1 MIFKIKPQKNLT
13 SLILN
18 VAIIFSFAVSG
29 AYAQVSSLKDHDVKN
44 PVDISADRLEV
55 KQKENIALFT
65 GNVVVS
71 QSDMSLVS
79 DRITVFYEG
88 DRKENSSSSISRL
101 DASGNVVM
109 TSPTETIRSTW
120 GVYDFAEKIITLGG
134 NVVLNNADGQIKS
147 PRLQVN
153 LITGQITMDG
163 GRVEGGQNSERVS
176 GQFTPPQN

>member
-1 MIFKIKPQKNLT
+1 MINTFKYIAIGIAGLLLSAGNANAQISALKEH
-13 SLILN
+13 N
-18 VAIIFSFAVSG
+18 VE
-29 AYAQVSSLKDHDVKN
+29 N

-79 DRITVFYEG
+79 DRITVFYQGERAAG
-88 DRKENSSSSISRL
+88 SSSSISRL

-109 TSPTETIRSTW
+109 TSPTETIRSRW
-120 GVYDFAEKIITLGG
+120 GVYDFSKKIITLGG
-134 NVVLNNADGQIKS
+134 DVIFSNADGQINA

-153 LITGQITMDG
+153 LNSGQITMDG
-163 GRVEGGQNSERVS
+163 GPDEGQGSDRVS
-176 GQFTPPQN
+176 GQFTPPEN

>member
-1 MIFKIKPQKNLT
+1 M
-13 SLILN
+13 
-18 VAIIFSFAVSG
+18 VSS
-29 AYAQVSSLKDHDVKN
+29 AQAQVSSLKDHDVQN
-44 PVDISADRLEV
+44 SVDINADRLEV

-65 GNVVVS
+65 GNVVVT

-88 DRKENSSSSISRL
+88 DRQEDKSSSISRL

-109 TSPTETIRSTW
+109 TSPTETIKSTW

-134 NVVLNNADGQIKS
+134 NVLFTNADGQIKS
-147 PRLQVN
+147 QRLQVN
-153 LITGQITMDG
+153 LTSGQITMDG
-163 GRVEGGQNSERVS
+163 GISADGKSSERVS

>member
-1 MIFKIKPQKNLT
+1 MNSYIFLGLKSILLT
-13 SLILN
+13 ALMTMAS
-18 VAIIFSFAVSG
+18 
-29 AYAQVSSLKDHDVKN
+29 YAQVSALKEHDVEN

-88 DRKENSSSSISRL
+88 ESNAESTSSISRL
-101 DASGNVVM
+101 DASGNVVL

-134 NVVLNNADGQIKS
+134 QVEFNNSEGQIKS

-153 LITGQITMDG
+153 LTTGQITMDG
-163 GRVEGGQNSERVS
+163 GRVEGQGEGRVS
-176 GQFTPPQN
+176 GQFTPPSE

>member
-1 MIFKIKPQKNLT
+1 MGVN
-13 SLILN
+13 
-18 VAIIFSFAVSG
+18 
-29 AYAQVSSLKDHDVKN
+29 AYAQVSSLKDHEVEN

-79 DRITVFYEG
+79 DRITVFYLG
-88 DRKENSSSSISRL
+88 DRAENSSSSISRL

-109 TSPTETIRSTW
+109 TSPTETIKSTW

-134 NVVLNNADGQIKS
+134 NVEFNNADGQIRS

-153 LITGQITMDG
+153 LTTGQITMDG
-163 GRVEGGQNSERVS
+163 GRVEGGQNRVS
-176 GQFTPPQN
+176 GQFTPPSN

>member
-1 MIFKIKPQKNLT
+1 MITKIALYT
-13 SLILN
+13 ILIN
-18 VAIIFSFAVSG
+18 AVFFTN
-29 AYAQVSSLKDHDVKN
+29 AYAQVSSLKDHEVQN

-71 QSDMSLVS
+71 QDDMSLVS

-88 DRKENSSSSISRL
+88 ERDQNNSAAISRL

-109 TSPTETIRSTW
+109 TSSTETIKSTW
-120 GVYDFAEKIITLGG
+120 GVYDFTEKIITLGG
-134 NVVLNNADGQIKS
+134 NVEFNNADGQIKS

-153 LITGQITMDG
+153 LVTGQITMDG
-163 GRVEGGQNSERVS
+163 GRVEGSGQSDRVS
-176 GQFTPPQN
+176 GQFTPPNNKQ

>member
-1 MIFKIKPQKNLT
+1 MIKKIKYIAIGITGIILLT
-13 SLILN
+13 LN
-18 VAIIFSFAVSG
+18 AN
-29 AYAQVSSLKDHDVKN
+29 AQVSALKEHNVEN

-79 DRITVFYEG
+79 DRITVFYQGERTAG
-88 DRKENSSSSISRL
+88 NTSSISRL

-109 TSPTETIRSTW
+109 TSPTETIRSRW
-120 GVYDFAEKIITLGG
+120 GVYDFSEKIITLGG
-134 NVVLNNADGQIKS
+134 DVEFNNADGKINA

-153 LITGQITMDG
+153 LNSGQITMDG
-163 GRVEGGQNSERVS
+163 GQVEGGGSDRVT
-176 GQFTPPQN
+176 GQFTPPEN

>member
-1 MIFKIKPQKNLT
+1 MTFLCTTMMTMT
-13 SLILN
+13 S
-18 VAIIFSFAVSG
+18 S
-29 AYAQVSSLKDHDVKN
+29 AQVSALKEHNVDN

-55 KQKENIALFT
+55 KQQENIALFT

-88 DRKENSSSSISRL
+88 DNAADTTSSISRL
-101 DASGNVVM
+101 DASGNVVL

-120 GVYDFAEKIITLGG
+120 GVYDFAERIITLGG
-134 NVVLNNADGQIKS
+134 QVELNNSDGQIKS

-153 LITGQITMDG
+153 LTTGQITMDG
-163 GRVEGGQNSERVS
+163 GRVEGQGTGRVS
-176 GQFTPPQN
+176 GQFTPPSSEEN

>member
-1 MIFKIKPQKNLT
+1 MNNIIKIITL
-13 SLILN
+13 SLFGLLISPT
-18 VAIIFSFAVSG
+18 AF
-29 AYAQVSSLKDHDVKN
+29 AQVSALKEHKVDN

-55 KQKENIALFT
+55 KQKENIAFFT

-88 DRKENSSSSISRL
+88 DREEGNTSAISRL

-120 GVYDFAEKIITLGG
+120 GVYDLEEKIITLGG
-134 NVVLNNADGQIKS
+134 QVVLNNADGQITS

-153 LITGQITMDG
+153 LTSGQITMDG
-163 GRVEGGQNSERVS
+163 GRDEDDNSGRVT
-176 GQFTPPQN
+176 GQFTPPEN

>member
-1 MIFKIKPQKNLT
+1 MTTLLKIITRYITLSFLGIFTLSICAQ
-13 SLILN
+13 
-18 VAIIFSFAVSG
+18 
-29 AYAQVSSLKDHDVKN
+29 AQVSALRDHEVQN

-79 DRITVFYEG
+79 DRITVFYQG
-88 DRKENSSSSISRL
+88 DRDKNNSSSISRL
-101 DASGNVVM
+101 DASGNVTM

-134 NVVLNNADGQIKS
+134 DVEFNNADGQIKS

-153 LITGQITMDG
+153 LTTGQITMDG
-163 GRVEGGQNSERVS
+163 GQVDGEGSNRVS
-176 GQFTPPQN
+176 GQFTPPES

>member
-1 MIFKIKPQKNLT
+1 M
-13 SLILN
+13 S
-18 VAIIFSFAVSG
+18 FSMAHGQIS
-29 AYAQVSSLKDHDVKN
+29 ALKEHDVEN

-55 KQKENIALFT
+55 KQQENIALFT

-79 DRITVFYEG
+79 DRITVFYQG
-88 DRKENSSSSISRL
+88 DRQENSTSSISRL

-134 NVVLNNADGQIKS
+134 EVELSNADGQINS
-147 PRLQVN
+147 PRLQLN
-153 LITGQITMDG
+153 LTTGQITMDG
-163 GRVEGGQNSERVS
+163 GRVEGGIPSRVT
-176 GQFTPPQN
+176 GQFTPPSN